1 MNSVA
6 SEPAAEPLLFTWDTP
21 RRQSTLLAAFLVLS
35 LVAHA
40 LCFYIFQIVY
50 PTPVALLPPPARVTF
65 IAPDSEEGRTLLR
78 WVDAED
84 PAVAFTTH
92 PPPGA
97 KLGALPKTEHLPSY
111 STVQPIFKEMPPL
124 KPDLRLPSSRPPG
137 AVHPVARKAASAKRT
152 ARTYISFSKEFDQF
166 GAPTLPPSGFA
177 TSNQETPETLR
188 FRVAVN
194 GLGEI
199 RYCFPINSS
208 GDPAL
213 DEQAR
218 LQVVRSRFLQSRQT
232 DIKPGSSLVWGMA
245 TIQWGSDVSHPQ
257 QAPPNAFEVTP

>member
-6 SEPAAEPLLFTWDTP
+6 SEITGEPLLFIWDSP
-21 RRQSTLLAAFLVLS
+21 RRQRTMLAAFLILS

-40 LCFYIFQIVY
+40 LCFYLFQIVY

-78 WVDAED
+78 WIDAED

-92 PPPGA
+92 PAPGA
-97 KLGALPKTEHLPSY
+97 RLAALPKTEHLPSY
-111 STVQPIFKEMPPL
+111 SSVEPILKELPPL
-124 KPDLRLPSSRPPG
+124 KPDLRIPSSRPPS
-137 AVHPVARKAASAKRT
+137 ALRSVARKSVSARGT
-152 ARTYISFSKEFDQF
+152 ARTYISFSKELDGF
-166 GAPTLPPSGFA
+166 GAPTLPQSGFA
-177 TSNQETPETLR
+177 TEETPETLR

-194 GLGEI
+194 DLGEI

-208 GDPAL
+208 GDPTL

-218 LQVVRSRFLQSRQT
+218 LQVVRSRFSQNRRAGT
-232 DIKPGSSLVWGMA
+232 EPGSSLVWGMA
-245 TIQWGSDVSHPQ
+245 TIQWGSDVARPQ
-257 QAPPNAFEVTP
+257 QAPAAAVTP